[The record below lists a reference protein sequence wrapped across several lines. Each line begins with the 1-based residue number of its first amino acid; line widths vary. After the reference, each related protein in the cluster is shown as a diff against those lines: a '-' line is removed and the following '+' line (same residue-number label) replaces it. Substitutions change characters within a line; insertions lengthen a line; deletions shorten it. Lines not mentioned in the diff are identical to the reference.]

1 MNWKKITIIVLDVVL
16 GIYIVLAMTAFNH
29 PDEALNVCSDVK
41 INIQEEVTEGF
52 LTESDVI
59 QLLRQAKVS
68 LISKP
73 MQLINT
79 RQVEEVLKGHDLID
93 NVECYKSVNGVVCIN
108 IVQRVPVVRVIA
120 QNGDDYYVDNHNDVM
135 QHNNYTCNL
144 LVATGSITKSYASK
158 VLAPVV
164 RQIMSDPF
172 WRNQI
177 VQLNVLDDHSIE
189 LIPRVGS
196 HVIYLGQGRNVAR
209 KLERL
214 HKFYTYGLNKT
225 GWNLYTRI
233 SVEFDNQIV
242 CKRRSGKRS

>member
-16 GIYIVLAMTAFNH
+16 GIYIVLAMTAFNR

-73 MQLINT
+73 MRLINT

-93 NVECYKSVNGVVCIN
+93 GVECYKSVNGVVCIN

-144 LVATGSITKSYASK
+144 LVATGSITKPYASK

-196 HVIYLGQGRNVAR
+196 HVIYLGQGRNVAS

-214 HKFYTYGLNKT
+214 HKFYTYGLNET